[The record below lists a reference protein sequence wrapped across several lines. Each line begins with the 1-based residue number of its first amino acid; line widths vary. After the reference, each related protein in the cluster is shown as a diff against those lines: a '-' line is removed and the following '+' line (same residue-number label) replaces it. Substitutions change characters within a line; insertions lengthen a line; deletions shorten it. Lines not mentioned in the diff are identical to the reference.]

1 MHIGKTEKHDKTGA
15 KGITSINIKFHTG
28 YKIQKHDKAEMKG
41 IDQVNK
47 YKVSHWVQSSTL
59 FIKHRFRKMKE

>member
-15 KGITSINIKFHTG
+15 KGITSIKFHTG

-47 YKVSHWVQSSTL
+47 YKVSHGVQSSTL

>member
-1 MHIGKTEKHDKTGA
+1 MRIGKTGKHDKAGA

-47 YKVSHWVQSSTL
+47 
-59 FIKHRFRKMKE
+59 